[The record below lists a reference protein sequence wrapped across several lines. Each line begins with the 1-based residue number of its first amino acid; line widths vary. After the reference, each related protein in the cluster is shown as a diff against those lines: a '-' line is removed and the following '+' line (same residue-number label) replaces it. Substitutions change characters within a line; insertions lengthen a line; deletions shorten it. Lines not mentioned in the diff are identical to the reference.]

1 MARNVRLVT
10 GPSYAPQDRAAALAD
25 ALTAR
30 SLRNRAPEQM
40 GRVAVE
46 MSPWE
51 GIAQLG
57 EAFLARKATNY
68 VDRLAAAEAERQ
80 RTANDT
86 MVRQL
91 SGEPAAPRRLNEQGQ
106 PVGEPVAVPTD
117 IETGQPMLVSDK
129 AQRLAAAIAG
139 QDPRVAN
146 QVLSAETL
154 RRALSE
160 SNLERV
166 DLGDSIGLVDAG
178 GNVVQRIPK
187 GATPDAQLRERGEQS
202 RFDGVSGSAR
212 ISAETARRGQDIS
225 ANTAR
230 RSQDVTMRG
239 QDLSYEATLRG
250 QQATADKAGA
260 ERDAAAQ
267 AKAREVENVW
277 NMYQSARAGMLA
289 GLERT
294 ETGPII
300 GRMTAITAG
309 QQTAEGGVAAM
320 APVLKQL
327 FRVSGEGVFTDR
339 DQALL
344 LDMVPKRTDLP
355 EARAQKIQNIDA
367 IVRAKLGMS
376 DAQPNAGM
384 AGEWSED
391 DALIQKYLGG
401 Q

>member
-160 SNLERV
+160 SSLERV
-166 DLGDSIGLVDAG
+166 DLGDSIGLVDSS

-187 GATPDAQLRERGEQS
+187 GATPDAQLRERGENE
-202 RFDGVSGSAR
+202 RWGAASGNAR
-212 ISAETARRGQDIS
+212 LSAETARRGQDI
-225 ANTAR
+225 TAATSR
-230 RSQDVTMRG
+230 RG
-239 QDLSYEATLRG
+239 QDMTDAR
-250 QQATADKAGA
+250 A
-260 ERDAAAQ
+260 ERGGPESPQASGMKAADSNAI
-267 AKAREVENVW
+267 A
-277 NMYQSARAGMLA
+277 SITARAFGGMHDPLTG
-289 GLERT
+289 GL
-294 ETGPII
+294 I
-300 GRMTAITAG
+300 GIKPEDVTNLNR
-309 QQTAEGGVAAM
+309 VAAE
-320 APVLKQL
+320 ASRIFLASNGQIPHAVA
-327 FRVSGEGVFTDR
+327 VE
-339 DQALL
+339 QALG
-344 LDMVPKRTDLP
+344 
-355 EARAQKIQNIDA
+355 
-367 IVRAKLGMS
+367 KLGIGAGGAPENS
-376 DAQPNAGM
+376 DP
-384 AGEWSED
+384 
-391 DALIQKYLGG
+391 LGLFN